1 MKLHELD
8 TLKQQDKAAQVL
20 EQRLGQSVSF
30 SNLSLRE
37 SRHMLL
43 RVRGLINEHRAS
55 AASHSS
61 ERDPAYLKL
70 IMLESGLKGRLKEG
84 YPPVAM
90 PSDEKYTQALSRVY
104 GQSILRNP
112 KFPDLLARLKRATP
126 NEREL
131 DIIIKTGTLPNHLEE
146 VAPIMPGQAPV
157 AGQPAAG
164 TMPAAGTVAA
174 KPGQP
179 AAAPVNL
186 KDPKLVAATKKAQ
199 SGQTLNPQEKEMM
212 AAAGAAAVAMQK
224 ESQQARRRLRESEI
238 QQAQV
243 VLAAQDMVDQIQKML
258 EQISAMQF
266 KDLPALTDSIKNDMG
281 VDQATAYQSAAAAAL
296 TQLLAG
302 VQQGKTALEGAQG
315 TLTGQAPVV
324 PGEEPGADLNA
335 EPGADI
341 DADIDVDAEIAP
353 ADEEE
358 PTPLGAPE
366 ALGRERRVAE
376 AKKGKKPD
384 FLDVD
389 KDGNKKEPFKKAVAD
404 KKAGVDES
412 MDQPM
417 SKILAKGYTS
427 SQEHGDKQPRMSA
440 KEKAAAIAARDA
452 RDAADMK
459 KHFAKSDAKMKA
471 AAKKK

>member
-8 TLKQQDKAAQVL
+8 TLNQQGKAAQVL
-20 EQRLGQSVSF
+20 EQRLGQTVSF

-43 RVRGLINEHRAS
+43 RVRSLINEHRSS

-70 IMLESGLKGRLKEG
+70 LMLESGLKGRLKE
-84 YPPVAM
+84 
-90 PSDEKYTQALSRVY
+90 
-104 GQSILRNP
+104 
-112 KFPDLLARLKRATP
+112 
-126 NEREL
+126 
-131 DIIIKTGTLPNHLEE
+131 
-146 VAPIMPGQAPV
+146 VAPAVP
-157 AGQPAAG
+157 GQPAAG
-164 TMPAAGTVAA
+164 AVPIDT
-174 KPGQP
+174 
-179 AAAPVNL
+179 
-186 KDPKLVAATKKAQ
+186 KDPKVQAAMKKSQ
-199 SGQTLNPQEKEMM
+199 SGQTLNPEEQKLIGAV
-212 AAAGAAAVAMQK
+212 AASAMQK
-224 ESQQARRRLRESEI
+224 ESRLARRRLRESEI

-243 VLAAQDMVDQIQKML
+243 VLAAQDMVDQVQKML

-281 VDQATAYQSAAAAAL
+281 VDQATAYQSAAAASL
-296 TQLLAG
+296 TQLLQS
-302 VQQGKTALEGAQG
+302 VQTGKTALEGAQA

-324 PGEEPGADLNA
+324 PGEEPAADMGADLNA
-335 EPGADI
+335 EPAADMG
-341 DADIDVDAEIAP
+341 DELNVDAEVAP
-353 ADEEE
+353 VGDEEE

-404 KKAGVDES
+404 KKNGVDES

-427 SQEHGDKQPRMSA
+427 RQEHGDKPPRMSA
-440 KEKAAAIAARDA
+440 KQKEASKAARDA

-459 KHFAKSDAKMKA
+459 KHFAKHDAEIKA

>member
-8 TLKQQDKAAQVL
+8 QHNQQDKAQQVL
-20 EQRLGQSVSF
+20 QARLGHTVSF
-30 SNLSLRE
+30 ANLTMRE

-43 RVRGLINEHRAS
+43 RVRGLLSEHRS
-55 AASHSS
+55 TAAAHSS

-70 IMLESGLKGRLKEG
+70 LMLESGLKGRLKE
-84 YPPVAM
+84 
-90 PSDEKYTQALSRVY
+90 
-104 GQSILRNP
+104 
-112 KFPDLLARLKRATP
+112 
-126 NEREL
+126 
-131 DIIIKTGTLPNHLEE
+131 
-146 VAPIMPGQAPV
+146 VAPVVPGQAP
-157 AGQPAAG
+157 AAG
-164 TMPAAGTVAA
+164 TTPATGTVAA

-179 AAAPVNL
+179 VAAPVNL
-186 KDPKLVAATKKAQ
+186 KDPKLVAAAKKSQ
-199 SGQTLNPQEKEMM
+199 SGQPLNTQEKEMM
-212 AAAGAAAVAMQK
+212 SAAGAAAVAMQK
-224 ESQQARRRLRESEI
+224 ESRIARRRLRESEI

-281 VDQATAYQSAAAAAL
+281 PDQATAYQSATAAAL
-296 TQLLAG
+296 TQLLQS

-324 PGEEPGADLNA
+324 PGQEPAADMGADLNA
-335 EPGADI
+335 EPA
-341 DADIDVDAEIAP
+341 VDAEVAVDADVVPP

-366 ALGRERRVAE
+366 ALGRDRRVAE

-384 FLDVD
+384 FLDLD
-389 KDGNKKEPFKKAVAD
+389 KDGNKKETMKSAAAKK
-404 KKAGVDES
+404 KGVEES

-440 KEKAAAIAARDA
+440 KEKEAAKAARDA

-459 KHFAKSDAKMKA
+459 KHFAKSDAEMKA

>member
-8 TLKQQDKAAQVL
+8 QHNQQDKAQQVL
-20 EQRLGQSVSF
+20 QARLGHTVSF
-30 SNLSLRE
+30 ANLTMRE

-43 RVRGLINEHRAS
+43 RVRGLLSEHRS
-55 AASHSS
+55 TAAAHSS

-70 IMLESGLKGRLKEG
+70 LMLESGLKGRLKE
-84 YPPVAM
+84 V
-90 PSDEKYTQALSRVY
+90 
-104 GQSILRNP
+104 
-112 KFPDLLARLKRATP
+112 
-126 NEREL
+126 
-131 DIIIKTGTLPNHLEE
+131 
-146 VAPIMPGQAPV
+146 APV
-157 AGQPAAG
+157 APGQPAAG
-164 TMPAAGTVAA
+164 AVPIDT
-174 KPGQP
+174 
-179 AAAPVNL
+179 
-186 KDPKLVAATKKAQ
+186 KDPKVQAAMKKSQ
-199 SGQTLNPQEKEMM
+199 SGQTLNPEEQKLVGAV
-212 AAAGAAAVAMQK
+212 AASAMQK
-224 ESQQARRRLRESEI
+224 ESRQARRRLRESEI

-281 VDQATAYQSAAAAAL
+281 VDQATAYQSATAAAL
-296 TQLLAG
+296 TQLLQS

-315 TLTGQAPVV
+315 TLTGQEPVV
-324 PGEEPGADLNA
+324 PGQEPAADMGADLNA
-335 EPGADI
+335 EPA
-341 DADIDVDAEIAP
+341 VDAEVAVDADVVPP

-366 ALGRERRVAE
+366 ALGRDRRVAE

-384 FLDVD
+384 FLDLD
-389 KDGNKKEPFKKAVAD
+389 KDGNKKETMKSAAAAKK
-404 KKAGVDES
+404 KGVEES

-440 KEKAAAIAARDA
+440 KEKEAAKARQDA

-459 KHFAKSDAKMKA
+459 AHYAKSDAKMKA
-471 AAKKK
+471 AAKKKGVEESMDQPMSKILAKGYTSSQEHGDKQPRMSDKQKAEAKAARDARDAAAMRKHFAKPDAEMKAAAQKK

>member
-8 TLKQQDKAAQVL
+8 QHNQQDKAQQVL
-20 EQRLGQSVSF
+20 QARLGHTVSF
-30 SNLSLRE
+30 ANLTMRE

-43 RVRGLINEHRAS
+43 RVRGLLSEHRS
-55 AASHSS
+55 TAAAHSS

-70 IMLESGLKGRLKEG
+70 LMLESGLKGRLKE
-84 YPPVAM
+84 V
-90 PSDEKYTQALSRVY
+90 
-104 GQSILRNP
+104 
-112 KFPDLLARLKRATP
+112 
-126 NEREL
+126 
-131 DIIIKTGTLPNHLEE
+131 
-146 VAPIMPGQAPV
+146 APV
-157 AGQPAAG
+157 APGQPAAG
-164 TMPAAGTVAA
+164 AVPIDT
-174 KPGQP
+174 
-179 AAAPVNL
+179 
-186 KDPKLVAATKKAQ
+186 KDPKVQAAMKKSQ
-199 SGQTLNPQEKEMM
+199 SGQTLNPEEQKLVGAV
-212 AAAGAAAVAMQK
+212 AASAMQK
-224 ESQQARRRLRESEI
+224 ESRQARRRLRESEI

-281 VDQATAYQSAAAAAL
+281 VDQATAYQSATAAAL
-296 TQLLAG
+296 TQLLQS

-324 PGEEPGADLNA
+324 PGQEPAADMGADLNA
-335 EPGADI
+335 EPAVDAEVAV
-341 DADIDVDAEIAP
+341 DADIVPP

-366 ALGRERRVAE
+366 ALGRDRRVAE

-384 FLDVD
+384 FLDLD
-389 KDGNKKEPFKKAVAD
+389 KDGNKKETMKSAAAAKK
-404 KKAGVDES
+404 KGVEES

-427 SQEHGDKQPRMSA
+427 SQEHGDKQPRMSDKQKAEA
-440 KEKAAAIAARDA
+440 KAARDA
-452 RDAADMK
+452 RDAAAMR
-459 KHFAKSDAKMKA
+459 KHFAKPDAEMKA

>member
-8 TLKQQDKAAQVL
+8 TLKQQDKAERVL
-20 EQRLGQSVSF
+20 ETRLGQTVSF

-70 IMLESGLKGRLKEG
+70 LMLESGLKGRLKE
-84 YPPVAM
+84 
-90 PSDEKYTQALSRVY
+90 
-104 GQSILRNP
+104 
-112 KFPDLLARLKRATP
+112 
-126 NEREL
+126 
-131 DIIIKTGTLPNHLEE
+131 
-146 VAPIMPGQAPV
+146 VAPAVP
-157 AGQPAAG
+157 GQPAAG
-164 TMPAAGTVAA
+164 AVPIDT
-174 KPGQP
+174 
-179 AAAPVNL
+179 
-186 KDPKLVAATKKAQ
+186 KDPKVQAAMKKSEAGQPLNPEEQKLIGAVAA
-199 SGQTLNPQEKEMM
+199 S
-212 AAAGAAAVAMQK
+212 AMQK
-224 ESQQARRRLRESEI
+224 ESRLARRRLRESEI

-243 VLAAQDMVDQIQKML
+243 VLAAQDMVDQVQKML

-296 TQLLAG
+296 TQLLQS

-324 PGEEPGADLNA
+324 PGQEPAADMGADLNA
-335 EPGADI
+335 EPA
-341 DADIDVDAEIAP
+341 VDAEVGVDADVVPP

-366 ALGRERRVAE
+366 ALGRDRRVAE

-384 FLDVD
+384 FLDLD
-389 KDGNKKEPFKKAVAD
+389 KDGNKKETMKSAAAAKK
-404 KKAGVDES
+404 KGVEES

-427 SQEHGDKQPRMSA
+427 SQEHGDKPPRMSA
-440 KEKAAAIAARDA
+440 KQKEASKAARDA

-459 KHFAKSDAKMKA
+459 KHFAKHDAEIKA

>member
-1 MKLHELD
+1 
-8 TLKQQDKAAQVL
+8 
-20 EQRLGQSVSF
+20 
-30 SNLSLRE
+30 
-37 SRHMLL
+37 
-43 RVRGLINEHRAS
+43 
-55 AASHSS
+55 
-61 ERDPAYLKL
+61 
-70 IMLESGLKGRLKEG
+70 
-84 YPPVAM
+84 
-90 PSDEKYTQALSRVY
+90 
-104 GQSILRNP
+104 
-112 KFPDLLARLKRATP
+112 
-126 NEREL
+126 
-131 DIIIKTGTLPNHLEE
+131 
-146 VAPIMPGQAPV
+146 
-157 AGQPAAG
+157 
-164 TMPAAGTVAA
+164 
-174 KPGQP
+174 
-179 AAAPVNL
+179 
-186 KDPKLVAATKKAQ
+186 
-199 SGQTLNPQEKEMM
+199 LNPQEKEMM
-212 AAAGAAAVAMQK
+212 ASAGAAAVAMQK

-243 VLAAQDMVDQIQKML
+243 VLAAQDMVDQVQKML

-296 TQLLAG
+296 TQLLSG

-324 PGEEPGADLNA
+324 PGADMDADMGADLNA
-335 EPGADI
+335 DPDM
-341 DADIDVDAEIAP
+341 DAELDVDAEVTP
-353 ADEEE
+353 AGDDEE

-376 AKKGKKPD
+376 AKKKGSKPD

-404 KKAGVDES
+404 KKNGVDES

-427 SQEHGDKQPRMSA
+427 RQEHGDKPPRMSA
-440 KEKAAAIAARDA
+440 KQKEASKAARDA

-459 KHFAKSDAKMKA
+459 KHFAKHDAEIKA

>member
-8 TLKQQDKAAQVL
+8 ALKQQDKAAQVL
-20 EQRLGQSVSF
+20 EQRLGQTVLF

-43 RVRGLINEHRAS
+43 RVRGLINEHRSS

-70 IMLESGLKGRLKEG
+70 LMLESGLKGRLHEA
-84 YPPVAM
+84 AM
-90 PSDEKYTQALSRVY
+90 PA
-104 GQSILRNP
+104 
-112 KFPDLLARLKRATP
+112 
-126 NEREL
+126 
-131 DIIIKTGTLPNHLEE
+131 
-146 VAPIMPGQAPV
+146 
-157 AGQPAAG
+157 PAASG
-164 TMPAAGTVAA
+164 AEPTMAVDP
-174 KPGQP
+174 
-179 AAAPVNL
+179 
-186 KDPKLVAATKKAQ
+186 KDPKVQAAMKKSE
-199 SGQTLNPQEKEMM
+199 SGQTLNPEEQKLVGAI
-212 AAAGAAAVAMQK
+212 AASAMQK

-281 VDQATAYQSAAAAAL
+281 VDQATAYQSATAAAL

-324 PGEEPGADLNA
+324 PGAEPAADMGADLNA
-335 EPGADI
+335 EPAV
-341 DADIDVDAEIAP
+341 DAEVDVDAEIALP

-376 AKKGKKPD
+376 AAKKGKPD
-384 FLDVD
+384 YIDLD
-389 KDGNKKEPFKKAVAD
+389 KDGNKKETMKKAAAD
-404 KKAGVDES
+404 KKKN
-412 MDQPM
+412 P
-417 SKILAKGYTS
+417 
-427 SQEHGDKQPRMSA
+427 
-440 KEKAAAIAARDA
+440 
-452 RDAADMK
+452 
-459 KHFAKSDAKMKA
+459 FAKAK
-471 AAKKK
+471 

>member
-8 TLKQQDKAAQVL
+8 KLKQQDKAEQVL
-20 EQRLGQSVSF
+20 EARLGQSVSF
-30 SNLSLRE
+30 ANLTLRE
-37 SRHMLL
+37 SRHMLM
-43 RVRGLINEHRAS
+43 RVRGMLNEHRSSPAF
-55 AASHSS
+55 HSS

-70 IMLESGLKGRLKEG
+70 IMIESGLKGRLKENTS
-84 YPPVAM
+84 PPIVL
-90 PSDEKYTQALSRVY
+90 PSDQKYTQALVRVY
-104 GQSILRNP
+104 GQPILRNP

-126 NEREL
+126 NERDL

-146 VAPIMPGQAPV
+146 VAPVVPGQA
-157 AGQPAAG
+157 PAAG
-164 TMPAAGTVAA
+164 TMPATGTVAA

-179 AAAPVNL
+179 VAAPVNL

-224 ESQQARRRLRESEI
+224 ESRNARRRLRESEI

-324 PGEEPGADLNA
+324 PGEEPAADLNA
-335 EPGADI
+335 EPAADI

-353 ADEEE
+353 DDEE

-376 AKKGKKPD
+376 AAKKGKPD
-384 FLDVD
+384 FLDLD
-389 KDGNKKEPFKKAVAD
+389 KDGNKKETMKKAAAD
-404 KKAGVDES
+404 KKKN
-412 MDQPM
+412 P
-417 SKILAKGYTS
+417 
-427 SQEHGDKQPRMSA
+427 
-440 KEKAAAIAARDA
+440 
-452 RDAADMK
+452 
-459 KHFAKSDAKMKA
+459 FAKAK
-471 AAKKK
+471 